1 MKDDKI
7 PYIYF
12 HVDYNNLKQVKKK
25 ELTTLYITIL
35 NNWNLRREG
44 GRGENISLIQSLF
57 YYFKYPQILFRLE
70 FYNREVFIGMLKRTL
85 KWFRV

>member
-12 HVDYNNLKQVKKK
+12 HIEYNNLKQVKKK

-35 NNWNLRREG
+35 NNWNLRGEGEG
-44 GRGENISLIQSLF
+44 GKHLLNSFI
-57 YYFKYPQILFRLE
+57 ILL
-70 FYNREVFIGMLKRTL
+70 L
-85 KWFRV
+85 